1 MMMKTVIL
9 FYSRT
14 RKTALVAKT
23 LAKAVGAD
31 LVEVL
36 DLTDRR
42 GPLNY
47 FKSAL
52 DAVRENKT
60 RIDPEKID
68 LSKYG
73 LIYIGGPTW
82 ASKPA
87 PAIITLID
95 QCDLQG
101 KDVIPF
107 TTVGRNTAGQA
118 TFTTMGNRG
127 ARQVINRMREKIE
140 ARGGRMVNSII
151 IGTGGFTDTE
161 IEEEVKNTVQ
171 ELDLPIYGI

>member
-1 MMMKTVIL
+1 MMKTVIL

-14 RKTALVAKT
+14 RKTAMVAKT
-23 LAKAVGAD
+23 LAKEVGAD
-31 LVEVL
+31 LVEVT
-36 DLTDRR
+36 DLTDRT

-60 RIDPEKID
+60 NIKPEKID
-68 LSKYG
+68 LSPYG

-95 QCDLQG
+95 QCKLKG

-118 TFTTMGNRG
+118 TFATMGNRA

-140 ARGGRMVNSII
+140 ARGGRLVNSFI
-151 IGTGGFTDTE
+151 IGTGGLSELE
-161 IEEEVKNTVQ
+161 IEEEVKNAVQ
-171 ELDLPIYGI
+171 ELDLPIYGF

>member
-1 MMMKTVIL
+1 MKTVIL

-14 RKTALVAKT
+14 RKTALAART
-23 LAKAVGAD
+23 LASAVGAD
-31 LVEVL
+31 LVEVT
-36 DLTDRR
+36 DLTDRM

-47 FKSAL
+47 VKSAL

-60 RIDPEKID
+60 RITPEKID
-68 LSKYG
+68 LTEYG

-82 ASKPA
+82 AAKPA

-95 QCDLQG
+95 QCDLKG

-107 TTVGRNTAGQA
+107 TTVGRNGGGQA
-118 TFTTMGNRG
+118 TFTTMGSRG
-127 ARQVINRMREKIE
+127 SRQVITRMREKIE
-140 ARGGRMVNSII
+140 ARGGRMVNSFII
-151 IGTGGFTDTE
+151 KTGSYTDQE
-161 IEEEVKNTVQ
+161 IEEEVKKAVQ